1 MGPLDEQFQQ
11 ACEAGDLPGVVLL
24 ASDATG
30 KFKYEKAFGMKS
42 PGEKMDVDATFI
54 MASCT
59 KLMTSIAALQ
69 CVERGQIKLDDDV
82 SKVLTELKDIQILT
96 GFKKGTKEPMFK
108 LAKNKITL
116 RHLLTH
122 SSGLGYYGMNPLLTR
137 LYRTLGPSAAGKEG
151 DPILKRITVPL
162 LFEPGTSWEYGYGL
176 DWAGILVMRLANCS
190 LETYMQKHIWD
201 PLGITNIT
209 FHQELKPEV
218 ARRLVKMTK
227 RGAGRGV
234 WSKPSTG
241 GEKVQWTDVSLYEDP
256 CADEF
261 GGGGAIGSATEY
273 LKILTSICASDGK
286 LLSRKMVDEMFTPQ
300 LAAEPQRV
308 LTLYNDALAEAEI
321 FTSRK
326 VGTTLNHGLGGL
338 LVLSDDDT
346 GMKSGTMTWSGLPN
360 LLWSID
366 RRSGLSLFY
375 AGNVIPFGDLRS
387 HKMQQLFEREVYSLA
402 GASSSASKL

>member
-1 MGPLDEQFQQ
+1 MASLDEQFQQ
-11 ACEAGDLPGVVLL
+11 ACEARDLPGVVLL

-30 KFKYEKAFGMKS
+30 KFKYERAFGLKS
-42 PGEKMDVDATFI
+42 AGEKIDVNDTFI

-69 CVERGQIKLDDDV
+69 CVERGQIQLDHDV
-82 SKVLTELKDIQILT
+82 STVLTELKDIQILT
-96 GFKKGTKEPMFK
+96 GFKKGTKEPTFK

-122 SSGLGYYGMNPLLTR
+122 SSGIGYYGMNPILTR
-137 LYRTLGPSAAGKEG
+137 LYRTLGAKAAGGAG
-151 DPILKRITVPL
+151 DPIIKRITVPL
-162 LFEPGTSWEYGYGL
+162 LFEPGTSWEYGLGL
-176 DWAGILVMRLANCS
+176 DWVGVLVMRLTNMS
-190 LETYMQKHIWD
+190 LEAYMQKNIWD
-201 PLGITNIT
+201 PLGIKNIT

-218 ARRLVKMTK
+218 RRRLVKMAK
-227 RGAGRGV
+227 RGSSRGV
-234 WSKPSTG
+234 WSLPSTG
-241 GEKVQWTDVSLYEDP
+241 GEKLEWTDDSLYEDP

-261 GGGGAIGSATEY
+261 GGGGAIGSAVEY

-286 LLSRKMVDEMFTPQ
+286 LLTGKMVDEMFTPQ
-300 LAAEPQRV
+300 LPAGPQRA
-308 LTLYNDALAEAEI
+308 LTIYNDALADAKT

-326 VGTTLNHGLGGL
+326 AGTKLNHGLGGL
-338 LVLSDDDT
+338 LVLSDDET
-346 GMKSGTMTWSGLPN
+346 GLKSGTMTWSGLPN

-375 AGNVIPFGDLRS
+375 AGNLIPFGDFKS

-402 GASSSASKL
+402 SSASKL